1 MESTFLKYYINTLG
15 LRQYSV
21 FLKKVCNKL
30 TPIRCI
36 DMEKL
41 LLSFIILL
49 FSFIG
54 FSQSNDSLIVYFNF
68 DSHSLNDASKKKMD
82 DLKAK
87 FESQNLELISITGF
101 CDKSG
106 TITYNQMLAQKR
118 IDEVSA
124 VLSTFYYMG
133 NIKEY
138 TIGERYTLP
147 HSYKAKD
154 FRKVVIVFSE
164 VLTIVEDVPIEVI
177 EKSTEAEKLTNKFV
191 NFLQDSTVQEATIE
205 ISILFVPGQDVFLKE
220 SEPELWALYD
230 FLNYN
235 PTIEVDIHGHVCCSD
250 DYELSVERAYAVYE
264 FVTKRGVSPK
274 RLSYEGH
281 SNHQPAVS
289 PELTEEDMKQNR
301 RVSVVVKK

>member
-1 MESTFLKYYINTLG
+1 MFGPETQFG
-15 LRQYSV
+15 L
-21 FLKKVCNKL
+21 LN
-30 TPIRCI
+30 
-36 DMEKL
+36 
-41 LLSFIILL
+41 ILDSQKFPD
-49 FSFIG
+49 FS
-54 FSQSNDSLIVYFNF
+54 
-68 DSHSLNDASKKKMD
+68 
-82 DLKAK
+82 
-87 FESQNLELISITGF
+87 
-101 CDKSG
+101 
-106 TITYNQMLAQKR
+106 
-118 IDEVSA
+118 
-124 VLSTFYYMG
+124 
-133 NIKEY
+133 
-138 TIGERYTLP
+138 
-147 HSYKAKD
+147 
-154 FRKVVIVFSE
+154 
-164 VLTIVEDVPIEVI
+164 
-177 EKSTEAEKLTNKFV
+177 KFV

-301 RVSVVVKK
+301 RVSVVVRK